1 MSLVFPLVRPLV
13 SPLVSSL
20 VGLANDTPRFSR
32 WAFLGDSITQ
42 QIGTLT
48 RFETRGYAAPLRF
61 RFRQRF
67 DIVPMVST
75 QHDDGIRYNHG
86 YGTYSPDQIL
96 NGTMTD
102 AIGASPVE
110 PMADIAASDPPA
122 VFVFCGS
129 NPGASS
135 AATAADVIAIWDVLL
150 AAGRFVMAAEVLPRG
165 SAQGSS
171 VTAAIYAVNAI
182 LKPAAAARKIPYVEW
197 ADAFAD
203 SSSPEGYSNPLY
215 TADGVHPNNLGGVV
229 LSEILE
235 TYLDLYTPT
244 EIPTYPTPGGAWVTA
259 NPQFVDSNADGIA
272 DGLHTL
278 PASVTAASI
287 IPATGGNWQ
296 RITTNH
302 NSNTVQIIRSSSGA
316 SSNGWA
322 VGDVVRATCEIRVQ
336 PEDLADWNL
345 KGVQLDLVKTGGTTT
360 SLSDMFLS
368 TSSFSDTALTGKPY
382 IGRFLTPPFE
392 IPGDAT
398 GILAYFRYWGAG
410 GSTKFEIRNLGV
422 FKI

>member
-1 MSLVFPLVRPLV
+1 MRPFGRVLGRPIGRQLGTMSGVF
-13 SPLVSSL
+13 
-20 VGLANDTPRFSR
+20 GGNPRFSR

-48 RFETRGYAAPLRF
+48 RFETRGYAVPLRF
-61 RFRQRF
+61 RLQQRF
-67 DIVPMVST
+67 EIVPMVST

-86 YGTYSPDQIL
+86 YVTYSPDQIL

-102 AIGASPVE
+102 AIGALPVE
-110 PMADIAASDPPA
+110 PMADIAASDGDA
-122 VFVFCGS
+122 AFVFCGS
-129 NPGASS
+129 NPGASP
-135 AATAADVIAIWDVLL
+135 AATAADIISIWDALRVNH
-150 AAGRFVMAAEVLPRG
+150 FVMGAEVLPRG
-165 SAQGSS
+165 VAQGAT
-171 VTAAIYAVNAI
+171 VTANIYAVNAI
-182 LKPAAAARKIPYVEW
+182 LKPAAAARGIPFVEW
-197 ADAFAD
+197 AADFAD
-203 SSSPEGYSNPLY
+203 PSSPEGYSNPLY

-235 TYLDLYTPT
+235 TYLNLYTPT

-302 NSNTVQIIRSSSGA
+302 NSNTVQIIRNSSGA

-368 TSSFSDTALTGKPY
+368 TSSFSSTALTGKPY

-392 IPGDAT
+392 IPADAT
-398 GILAYFRYWGAG
+398 GIFAYIRLWGAG
-410 GSTKFEIRNLGV
+410 GATTLEIRNLGV
-422 FKI
+422 FKV